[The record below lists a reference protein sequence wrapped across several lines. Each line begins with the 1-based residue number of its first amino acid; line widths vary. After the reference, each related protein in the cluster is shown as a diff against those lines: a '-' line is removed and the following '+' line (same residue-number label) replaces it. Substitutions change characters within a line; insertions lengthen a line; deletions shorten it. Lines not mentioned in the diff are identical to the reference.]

1 MRAPLFSAS
10 GLSKSYG
17 APVLSGVSFDL
28 GAGEVLGLVGENG
41 AGKSTLSRIMAGLT
55 GADAGVMSLK
65 SRPYAPRSRADG
77 QRAGVAIVTQEL
89 GLIPTLTV
97 AESIFID
104 RLPTKHRLKL
114 GVLDRPRLAVLAR
127 AALDTVGL
135 AALDPARLV
144 DTLSLAERQLVE
156 IAAALARDPDLLILD
171 EPTSALSPAE
181 ASRLFEQVRRLCGE
195 GRGVVFI
202 SHRLAEVEG
211 IADRVAVLRDGRVV
225 AIRDARLLP
234 RDEVVRLMVGRDV
247 SPSHERSGGISGDS
261 ALRIVGLSG
270 RRFRNVTLELR
281 RGEIVGLAGLMGAGR
296 TELLRTLF
304 GADAPSGGAV
314 YVGGSTEPARLSSPS
329 DAVELGIG
337 FLTEDRKA
345 EGLLV
350 PLSLAANIS
359 LAHVRSLAGA
369 WGVVDSRLEAAAAA
383 RFVEA
388 LSIRA
393 RGVDQAISELS
404 GGNQQ
409 KALIARWLFRDSHV
423 LLVDEPTRGIDV
435 GSRAEVHRLLGRL
448 ADGGKSLLVASSD
461 LDELMA
467 LCDRILVMSMGQ
479 VAGEF
484 QRGAWSADGILVA
497 ALSGHVAATA

>member
-10 GLSKSYG
+10 GLSKSYA
-17 APVLSGVSFDL
+17 APALADISFEL

-55 GADAGVMSLK
+55 GADAGAMSLK
-65 SRPYAPRSRADG
+65 SRTYAPRSRADG

-104 RLPTKHRLKL
+104 RLPTKHRLRI
-114 GVLDRPRLAVLAR
+114 GVLDRPRLAARAR

-135 AALDPARLV
+135 GALDPSRLV
-144 DTLSLAERQLVE
+144 ETLSLAERQLVE
-156 IAAALARDPDLLILD
+156 IAAALARAPDILILD

-181 ASRLFEQVRRLCGE
+181 ASRLFDQVRRLRDE

-202 SHRLAEVEG
+202 SHRLAEVAG
-211 IADRVAVLRDGRVV
+211 IADRIAVLRDGRVV

-247 SPSHERSGGISGDS
+247 SPGHERSRAISADS

-270 RRFRNVTLELR
+270 RRFSNVTLELR
-281 RGEIVGLAGLMGAGR
+281 RGEVVGLAGLMGAGR

-304 GADAPSGGAV
+304 GADAPSGGTV
-314 YVGGSTEPARLSSPS
+314 YVGGSTEPARVTSPS

-345 EGLLV
+345 EGLLL

-359 LAHVRSLAGA
+359 LAHLRSLAGA
-369 WGVVDSRLEAAAAA
+369 SGIVDSRLEAGAAA

-393 RGVDQAISELS
+393 RAVDQAIFELS

-409 KALIARWLFRDSHV
+409 KALIARWLLRDSRV

-435 GSRAEVHRLLGRL
+435 GSRAEVHNLLGRL

-484 QRGAWSADGILVA
+484 QRGAWSADAILVA
-497 ALSGHVAATA
+497 ALSGHVAAMA